1 MDLYPKYKSP
11 LGYEIGDDGID
22 SYGVDHSGFSTRDEL
37 EYQMARQQREQQLMQ
52 NYSSQGITQD
62 YPQYG
67 TDFWGDNNDNNYG
80 FGTSDISGNVQN
92 ITNMLDNGS
101 QGFGLNNGQVFAN
114 SDYTINT
121 ESLVGKPSSYF
132 QDNNQQQLRMPTRSE
147 QQLTMHGYELQQP
160 RTSAWDK
167 VKNAAN
173 NFASGTEAFS
183 VGYATGASLGN
194 FDEAMGTATAAV
206 TGNPDNYT
214 MGRNAVRQLQNDLQ
228 QHHPYIYGGAE
239 FVGAMQTP
247 MHLFKDITLANKAR
261 NAITDTISASAGYAE
276 NWDDFVSNLMV
287 NGAANIAGLSL
298 ERLPIG
304 RAFNSSTGKKLLTNG
319 YKFARQGINS
329 VADKFKNRYYKKNED
344 E

>member
-1 MDLYPKYKSP
+1 MDLYPKYRSP

-37 EYQMARQQREQQLMQ
+37 EYQMARQQRESQLMQ
-52 NYSSQGITQD
+52 NYNNQGITQD

-67 TDFWGDNNDNNYG
+67 TDFWGDNTDNNYG
-80 FGTSDISGNVQN
+80 FGTSDISSA
-92 ITNMLDNGS
+92 ISTHP
-101 QGFGLNNGQVFAN
+101 A
-114 SDYTINT
+114 INT
-121 ESLVGKPSSYF
+121 TPTTLQTQNNNIKQPTMPVESQYQITMPSPQEPS
-132 QDNNQQQLRMPTRSE
+132 T
-147 QQLTMHGYELQQP
+147 
-160 RTSAWDK
+160 WDK
-167 VKNAAN
+167 FKNWAENTGDAMQAA
-173 NFASGTEAFS
+173 S

-206 TGNPDNYT
+206 TGNPDNYI
-214 MGRNAVRQLQNDLQ
+214 MGRDAVRQLQNDLQ
-228 QHHPYIYGGAE
+228 QRHPYIYGGAE

-247 MHLFKDITLANKAR
+247 MHLFKDTTFANKAR

-276 NWDDFVSNLMV
+276 NWDDFATNLAV

-344 E
+344 EEKYSY